1 MSSGWCTIES
11 DPGVFSELLAAIG
24 AKGAYCE
31 EIWSL
36 DDAASL
42 DRLRPIYGLV
52 FLFKYKVGEKGPDR
66 SCVAPHV
73 YFAQQ
78 VINNA
83 CGTQA
88 LVNILLNVTDKVDVG
103 PKLKEFLDFTQDLD
117 PETRGESIGSF
128 DAIRE
133 CHNSF
138 ARHQNFSFEE
148 QAATAD
154 DDVYHFIGFVP
165 KDGMVYELDGLQ
177 KGPIEVGPYTDDWI
191 PVANAAI
198 QKRIATYA
206 QGEIRFNLLALCEN
220 ALDRLTADLAALQAA
235 GVDDG
240 HVAQLRARIE
250 ELEERRRRW
259 AVENARRRHNY
270 VPFLYH
276 LLVLLAEKGT
286 LKGLVDQGITKTQ
299 AESAKKKGTKMEE

>member
-1 MSSGWCTIES
+1 MSGWCTIES
-11 DPGVFSELLAAIG
+11 DPGVFSELLGAIG
-24 AKGAYCE
+24 AKGVYCE

-36 DDAASL
+36 EDSGSI

-52 FLFKYKVGEKGPDR
+52 FLFKYKVGEKAPDR
-66 SCVAPHV
+66 SCTAPHV
-73 YFAQQ
+73 YFARQ

-88 LVNILLNVTDKVDVG
+88 IINVLLNLTDSVDVG
-103 PKLKEFLDFTQDLD
+103 PQLKEFLEFTQDMD

-128 DAIRE
+128 EAIRE

-148 QAATAD
+148 QAATSD

-177 KGPIEVGPYTDDWI
+177 KGPIEVGPYQDDWI

-198 QKRIATYA
+198 QERIATYA
-206 QGEIRFNLLALCEN
+206 QNEIRFNLLALCDNPLE
-220 ALDRLTADLAALQAA
+220 RLKTELAELLAAGL
-235 GVDDG
+235 DDG
-240 HVAQLRARIE
+240 HVAQLRCRIE
-250 ELEERRRRW
+250 ELEERKRKW
-259 AVENARRRHNY
+259 ATENARRRHNY
-270 VPFLYH
+270 IPFLYH
-276 LLVLLAEKGT
+276 LLHLLAEKDK
-286 LKGLVDQGITKTQ
+286 LKALVEQGIEKRK
-299 AESAKKKGTKMEE
+299 EDIAKKAAKKE